1 MNNVDDTIRYY
12 DDHAEEFFQ
21 STHNLDMSELYKPFL
36 DMLPSKASILDV
48 GCGSGRDSLC
58 FMRLGYEVT
67 PFDAS
72 KKMVALSS
80 KLLGMKIIQLDFE
93 NMDFNNQFDGIW
105 ACAIFLHVTKNK
117 MNSII
122 SKMER
127 ALVDN
132 GVMYASFKYGEG
144 EKTENGR
151 LFSYYT
157 EESLADLLIDFPKL
171 QIERMWKTEDVR
183 QDGNHKLWL
192 NVLAR
197 KMTYSGTLI

>member
-1 MNNVDDTIRYY
+1 MKHNSRDTIRYY

-21 STHNLDMSELYKPFL
+21 STHKLDMSELYKPFL

-48 GCGSGRDSLC
+48 GCGSGRDSLY
-58 FMRLGYEVT
+58 FMRLGHDVT

-72 KKMVALSS
+72 EKMVALSS
-80 KLLGMKIIQLDFE
+80 KLLEMKVIQLDFE
-93 NMDFNNQFDGIW
+93 SMEFLNRFDGIW

-117 MNSII
+117 INSII
-122 SKMER
+122 TKMEK

-144 EKTENGR
+144 EKIENGR

-157 EESLADLLIDFPKL
+157 EKSLTDLLIYFPKL
-171 QIERMWKTEDVR
+171 RIARIWKTEDVR
-183 QDGNHKLWL
+183 QDGKNKLWL
-192 NVLAR
+192 NVLTQKIKA
-197 KMTYSGTLI
+197 